1 MVTSFAN
8 AAERAHTAAEEVW
21 HVITHGL
28 GIVLAVIA
36 LVFLVL
42 KATDTGGALEI
53 TAVSI
58 YGGSAVLL
66 YLASTIYHA
75 AFKSVFQP
83 FLEVVDHAAI
93 YLKIAG
99 SYTPFA
105 LITLPTGTGLAILIT
120 VWTLAA
126 VGIVLKF
133 VLHFA
138 EGSIRKYDWLSLA
151 GYVGMGWIAILVAWP
166 LFKNLSA
173 GGFAWLVA
181 GGLCFTVGAGFFAWK
196 SKRYTHA
203 IFHVF
208 VLAGSVCHF
217 VAIYAFVLG
226 DRVAAA

>member
-1 MVTSFAN
+1 MSSTFAN

-21 HVITHGL
+21 HAVTHGV

-42 KATDTGGALEI
+42 KATMMGGAKEI

-66 YLASTIYHA
+66 YLASTVYHA
-75 AFKSVFQP
+75 AFKSTFQP

-105 LITLPTGTGLAILIT
+105 LITLPTGSGMAILIT
-120 VWTLAA
+120 VWAMAA
-126 VGIVLKF
+126 IGIVAKF
-133 VLHFA
+133 VLHFVD
-138 EGSIRKYDWLSLA
+138 GHIRKYDWISLA
-151 GYVGMGWIAILVAWP
+151 GYVGMGWVAVFVLWP
-166 LFKNLSA
+166 LFTNLPLA
-173 GGFAWLVA
+173 GFVWLVA

-196 SKRYTHA
+196 SRMYTHA

-217 VAIYAFVLG
+217 VAIYGFVLG
-226 DRVAAA
+226 QNGGAA